1 MLGILSAFAQLERE
15 NIRERTRMGMA
26 ERVKAGYWMG
36 GGKIAYGYGY
46 DAEQGILIPNGDAD
60 TVARMYRWYLQG
72 YSPAE
77 IAELTGFRYDRQIT
91 QILKRITNTGKIPF
105 RGRIYPGR
113 HKAIISEEVYTKT
126 LLEMERRSGSNWNME
141 GNLLTGLVYCGHCG
155 AKMRYQKWGQK
166 GHKLVCY
173 SRQGSKSYL
182 VKDPDCPQEHIWA
195 DEVEDAVVED
205 MFYFPA
211 SYQHR
216 SRKQSDT
223 ENMERTLEAE
233 RLKAEKR
240 LSRLYRLYADAE
252 NAEDDALQ
260 TEIRRVQEEC
270 KKIREKQQWE
280 KEQRLLSRENT
291 EKIEKI
297 GNLREIWPQM
307 TAAERRRLLHQ
318 VIRRITITDENVQID
333 YDIL

>member
-1 MLGILSAFAQLERE
+1 
-15 NIRERTRMGMA
+15 
-26 ERVKAGYWMG
+26 
-36 GGKIAYGYGY
+36 
-46 DAEQGILIPNGDAD
+46 
-60 TVARMYRWYLQG
+60 
-72 YSPAE
+72 
-77 IAELTGFRYDRQIT
+77 
-91 QILKRITNTGKIPF
+91 
-105 RGRIYPGR
+105 
-113 HKAIISEEVYTKT
+113 
-126 LLEMERRSGSNWNME
+126 
-141 GNLLTGLVYCGHCG
+141 
-155 AKMRYQKWGQK
+155 MRYQIWGQR

-173 SRQGSKSYL
+173 SRQGCKSYL

-260 TEIRRVQEEC
+260 TEIRRAQEEC

-297 GNLREIWPQM
+297 VNLPEIWPQM

>member
-1 MLGILSAFAQLERE
+1 
-15 NIRERTRMGMA
+15 
-26 ERVKAGYWMG
+26 MG
-36 GGKIAYGYGY
+36 GGKIPYGYDY

-113 HKAIISEEVYTKT
+113 HKAIISEEIYTKT
-126 LLEMERRSGSNWNME
+126 MLEMERRSGSNWNME

-155 AKMRYQKWGQK
+155 AKMRYQKWGQR

-205 MFYFPA
+205 MFRFPV

-260 TEIRRVQEEC
+260 TEIRRAQEEC

-307 TAAERRRLLHQ
+307 TAAERRRLIHQ

>member
-1 MLGILSAFAQLERE
+1 
-15 NIRERTRMGMA
+15 
-26 ERVKAGYWMG
+26 
-36 GGKIAYGYGY
+36 
-46 DAEQGILIPNGDAD
+46 
-60 TVARMYRWYLQG
+60 
-72 YSPAE
+72 
-77 IAELTGFRYDRQIT
+77 
-91 QILKRITNTGKIPF
+91 
-105 RGRIYPGR
+105 
-113 HKAIISEEVYTKT
+113 
-126 LLEMERRSGSNWNME
+126 
-141 GNLLTGLVYCGHCG
+141 
-155 AKMRYQKWGQK
+155 MRYQKWGQR

-297 GNLREIWPQM
+297 GYLREIWPQM